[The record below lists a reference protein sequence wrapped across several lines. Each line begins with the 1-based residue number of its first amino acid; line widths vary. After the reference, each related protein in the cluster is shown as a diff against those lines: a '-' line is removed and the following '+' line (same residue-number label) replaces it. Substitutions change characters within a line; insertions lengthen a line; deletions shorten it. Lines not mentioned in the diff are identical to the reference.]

1 MENAPSRTA
10 FGTAFARAVHL
21 RVDDPPPVLG
31 DGVAERLLPGY
42 QQRYIRRLGAL
53 TRFWRGYYIRQADA
67 FTALRSQVV
76 VRSRYAEDALA
87 AAHDGG
93 TERYV
98 ILAAGLDTFALR
110 QPASPMA
117 MARATAIEV
126 LEIDHP
132 ATQGWK
138 RELLR
143 TRGLDVPAELAFLP
157 IDFETESLAGA
168 WPTRPAPD
176 FVSWLGATYYLTRD
190 AIAGTLETLT
200 AATAPGSRLVLDYWS
215 ARPPTAAGNLL
226 LWGTRMAVALQQE
239 PMLSFF
245 EPEEI
250 ESLAAAAGWS
260 VLENL
265 DAADQNERYLHGRR
279 DGLVVPSFAHLL
291 QIERTADD

>member
-1 MENAPSRTA
+1 MEDTPSRTA
-10 FGTAFARAVHL
+10 LGTAFARAWHL
-21 RVDDPPPVLG
+21 RIDDPPPVL
-31 DGVAERLLPGY
+31 DDAVAERLLPGY

-76 VRSRYAEDALA
+76 VRSRYAEQALA
-87 AAHDGG
+87 TARGEGA
-93 TERYV
+93 ERYV

-110 QPASPMA
+110 QPVAPTA
-117 MARATAIEV
+117 MVIEV

-143 TRGLDVPAELAFLP
+143 SRGLDVPAELAFLP
-157 IDFETESLAGA
+157 IDFETESLADA
-168 WPTRPAPD
+168 WPARPAPD

-190 AIAGTLETLT
+190 AIAGTLETLA
-200 AATAPGSRLVLDYWS
+200 AATAPGSRIVLDYWS
-215 ARPPTAAGNLL
+215 DRPPTAAGNLL

-260 VLENL
+260 MVENL
-265 DAADQNERYLHGRR
+265 DAADQNERYLQGRR

-291 QIERTADD
+291 QLERTADG